1 VLKQNLTHA
10 AWDAATRL
18 GNFDSIVVAY
28 RSHPRLLESLQSVAP
43 GAIVRLLKSAN
54 DLHLAK
60 KYGAPGTE
68 SRRGGGVLTARE
80 AQVLDLVAAGAS
92 NRDVANA
99 LFISE
104 STVKVHLR
112 HAYEKL
118 GARSRAD
125 AVALWLTRP

>member
-1 VLKQNLTHA
+1 M
-10 AWDAATRL
+10 
-18 GNFDSIVVAY
+18 
-28 RSHPRLLESLQSVAP
+28 
-43 GAIVRLLKSAN
+43 
-54 DLHLAK
+54 
-60 KYGAPGTE
+60 
-68 SRRGGGVLTARE
+68 LTARE